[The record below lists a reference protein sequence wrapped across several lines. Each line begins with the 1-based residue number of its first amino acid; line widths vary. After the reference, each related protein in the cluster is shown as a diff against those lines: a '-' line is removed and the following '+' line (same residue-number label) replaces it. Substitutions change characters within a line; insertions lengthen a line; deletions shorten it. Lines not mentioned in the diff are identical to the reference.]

1 MRLDIVSDPGRAR
14 LIALLYEGYEVSY
27 DEMLRELKVKPQE
40 LESLLEAT
48 EGLWETPRPEIYG
61 LTEKG
66 QVAYGILKSRN
77 IKIKKKIKPPEEKTA
92 PKSKFLESIKEEI
105 SRRFL

>member
-1 MRLDIVSDPGRAR
+1 MTVFEIISDPEKVE

-27 DEMLRELKVKPQE
+27 DEMLRELKLKPEE
-40 LESLLEAT
+40 LESLLNAT
-48 EGLWETPRPEIYG
+48 EEFWETPRPKMYG

-66 QVAYGILKSRN
+66 NIAYGIIKSRN
-77 IKIKKKIKPPEEKTA
+77 IRIKRTPKKEEKQ
-92 PKSKFLESIKEEI
+92 PSFLESIKEEI